1 MKQIS
6 YIIISFIM
14 VVTAN
19 GQVNGKDTQIKLLEL
34 GLDSS
39 NQNNSAYAKQLI
51 NAWVKMGREENKY
64 NPYIVLPI
72 KTWEVIFEK
81 QYNKNNNPNLKAIIG
96 IHYSSILLDLSQ
108 YDKAIGILQF
118 SYKERKNIP
127 SNEYK
132 ILLNNLE
139 QYYKSKSE
147 IAKAILIRNEL
158 IENKLISNYWRI
170 YKACGLNEA
179 ALEDFNLFEEKKY
192 YIGNK
197 KILKPN
203 YYNNLSRLFFANK
216 NTDSAIIYAELGLAN
231 IEDIMQDKSIQFLNK
246 NEILT
251 NWKALYIGFLGK
263 CDMTNKDYLKAIPK
277 LKYAIDNGK
286 IDIES
291 NALSMIYLSLCYLN
305 LNDLNN
311 YKLYSDSVRNKIN
324 SIDAEDVIRS
334 YYSASQ
340 QYFAKIKK
348 YDSAYKYLTLHS
360 QYKDRLTKGVQQ
372 NQSILLLGQLE
383 IQKRRSELTTKNLNL
398 IKIEKENKNAKSQ
411 IWILGIFIGVFVFIS
426 ITITYFLLQSIKNK
440 KLISQKNNELSENIK
455 LTNEQISKNDFLLKE
470 LHHRVKNNLQLM
482 YSLLNLQKRR
492 NNNLEIKSNLST
504 VQNRIQTMALVHEY
518 LYNSG
523 NFESVEAFKYIETL
537 ANHLKSI
544 YKQEN
549 RNIVQII
556 NIDISIQ
563 LPIEQIIS
571 LGLIINEIISNAY
584 KYAFNDNKGSK
595 LEITLA
601 KINNLIVL
609 EISDD
614 GPGFSKDQINE
625 NSLGLKL
632 IDIMCTQI
640 KAKLTSSCTNG
651 VSYNIEFTI

>member
-1 MKQIS
+1 MKQLS
-6 YIIISFIM
+6 YIIITILIAIS
-14 VVTAN
+14 AN
-19 GQVNGKDTQIKLLEL
+19 GQIYSKDIQNKIFEL

-39 NQNNSAYAKQLI
+39 KQSNSLHTNQLI
-51 NAWVKMGREENKY
+51 TAWIKLERDENKY

-72 KTWEVIFEK
+72 KIWETLFEK
-81 QYNKNNNPNLKAIIG
+81 QYNEKNSPILKAQIG
-96 IHYSSILLDLSQ
+96 IHYSSILIDLSQ
-108 YDKAIGILQF
+108 YEKAIKILQLA
-118 SYKERKNIP
+118 YAERNKIAKNDF
-127 SNEYK
+127 K

-139 QYYKSKSE
+139 QCYKSKNE

-158 IENKLISNYWRI
+158 VENKLLSNYWRI

-179 ALEDFNLFEEKKY
+179 ALEDFNLFEVKEY
-192 YIGNK
+192 YTGDK

-203 YYNNLSRLFFANK
+203 YYNNLSRLFFTNK
-216 NTDSAIIYAELGLAN
+216 NIDSAIKYAEIGLVN
-231 IEDIMQDKSIQFLNK
+231 IEEIMQDKSIKFLNK
-246 NEILT
+246 NEILI
-251 NWKALYIGFLGK
+251 NWKALYYGFLGK
-263 CDMTNKDYLKAIPK
+263 CDMSNKDYRKAIPK
-277 LKYAIDNGK
+277 LKYALDNGK

-291 NALSMIYLSLCYLN
+291 NTLSMIYLSLCYLN
-305 LNDLNN
+305 LNDLNK
-311 YKLYSDSVRNKIN
+311 YKLYSDSVRYKIN

-340 QYFAKIKK
+340 QYYAKINK
-348 YDSAYKYLTLHS
+348 YDSAYRYLTLYA
-360 QYKDRLTKGVQQ
+360 QYRDRMTKGIQQ
-372 NQSILLLGQLE
+372 DQSILLLGQLE
-383 IQKRRSELTTKNLNL
+383 IQKRRSELISKNLNL
-398 IKIEKENKNAKSQ
+398 IEIEKENKNAKNK
-411 IWILGIFIGVFVFIS
+411 IWILGIFIGIIILIAII
-426 ITITYFLLQSIKNK
+426 ITHFLLQSIKNK
-440 KLISQKNNELSENIK
+440 KIISLKNNQLNENIK
-455 LTNEQISKNDFLLKE
+455 LINEQISKNDFLLKE

-549 RNIVQII
+549 RNIGQII
-556 NIDISIQ
+556 NIDISVQ

-584 KYAFNDNKGSK
+584 KYAFNDNNGTK

-601 KINNLIVL
+601 KINNLIIL

-632 IDIMCTQI
+632 IEIMCTQL
-640 KAKLTSSCTNG
+640 KAKLHSSCENG

>member
-1 MKQIS
+1 M
-6 YIIISFIM
+6 
-14 VVTAN
+14 
-19 GQVNGKDTQIKLLEL
+19 
-34 GLDSS
+34 
-39 NQNNSAYAKQLI
+39 
-51 NAWVKMGREENKY
+51 
-64 NPYIVLPI
+64 
-72 KTWEVIFEK
+72 
-81 QYNKNNNPNLKAIIG
+81 
-96 IHYSSILLDLSQ
+96 
-108 YDKAIGILQF
+108 
-118 SYKERKNIP
+118 
-127 SNEYK
+127 
-132 ILLNNLE
+132 
-139 QYYKSKSE
+139 
-147 IAKAILIRNEL
+147 
-158 IENKLISNYWRI
+158 
-170 YKACGLNEA
+170 
-179 ALEDFNLFEEKKY
+179 
-192 YIGNK
+192 
-197 KILKPN
+197 
-203 YYNNLSRLFFANK
+203 
-216 NTDSAIIYAELGLAN
+216 AN

-263 CDMTNKDYLKAIPK
+263 CDMTNKNYLKGIPK

>member
-51 NAWVKMGREENKY
+51 NAWVKLGREENKY

-291 NALSMIYLSLCYLN
+291 NALSIIYLSLCYLN

-398 IKIEKENKNAKSQ
+398 IKIEKENKNAKNQ
-411 IWILGIFIGVFVFIS
+411 IWILGIFIGVVVFIS

>member
-1 MKQIS
+1 MKQLS
-6 YIIISFIM
+6 YIIITILIAIS
-14 VVTAN
+14 AN
-19 GQVNGKDTQIKLLEL
+19 GQIYSKDIQNKIFEL

-39 NQNNSAYAKQLI
+39 KQSNSLHTNQLI
-51 NAWVKMGREENKY
+51 TAWIKLERDENKY

-72 KTWEVIFEK
+72 KIWETLFEK
-81 QYNKNNNPNLKAIIG
+81 KYNEKNSPILKAQIG
-96 IHYSSILLDLSQ
+96 IHYSSILIDLSQ
-108 YDKAIGILQF
+108 YEKAIKILQLA
-118 SYKERKNIP
+118 YAERNKIAKNDF
-127 SNEYK
+127 K

-139 QYYKSKSE
+139 QCYKSKNE

-158 IENKLISNYWRI
+158 VENKLLSNYWRI

-179 ALEDFNLFEEKKY
+179 ALEDFNLFEVKEY
-192 YIGNK
+192 YTGNK

-203 YYNNLSRLFFANK
+203 YYNNLSRLFFTNK
-216 NTDSAIIYAELGLAN
+216 NIDSAIKYAEIGLVN
-231 IEDIMQDKSIQFLNK
+231 IEEIMQDKSIKFLNK
-246 NEILT
+246 NEILI
-251 NWKALYIGFLGK
+251 NWKALYYGFLGK
-263 CDMTNKDYLKAIPK
+263 CDMSNKDYRKAIPK
-277 LKYAIDNGK
+277 LKYALDNGK

-291 NALSMIYLSLCYLN
+291 NTLSMIYLSLCYLN
-305 LNDLNN
+305 LNDLNK
-311 YKLYSDSVRNKIN
+311 YKLYSDSVRYKIN

-340 QYFAKIKK
+340 QYYAKINK
-348 YDSAYKYLTLHS
+348 YDSAYRYLTLYA
-360 QYKDRLTKGVQQ
+360 QYRDRMTKGIQQ
-372 NQSILLLGQLE
+372 DQSILLLGQLE
-383 IQKRRSELTTKNLNL
+383 IQKRRSELISKNLNL
-398 IKIEKENKNAKSQ
+398 IEIEKENKNAKNK
-411 IWILGIFIGVFVFIS
+411 IWILGIFIGIIILIAII
-426 ITITYFLLQSIKNK
+426 ITHFLLQSIKNK
-440 KLISQKNNELSENIK
+440 KIISLKNNQLNENIK
-455 LTNEQISKNDFLLKE
+455 LINEQISKNDFLLKE

-549 RNIVQII
+549 SNIGQII
-556 NIDISIQ
+556 NIDISVQ

-584 KYAFNDNKGSK
+584 KYAFNDNNGTK

-601 KINNLIVL
+601 KINNLIIL

-632 IDIMCTQI
+632 IEIMCTQL
-640 KAKLTSSCTNG
+640 KAKLHSSCENG

>member
-1 MKQIS
+1 
-6 YIIISFIM
+6 M

-19 GQVNGKDTQIKLLEL
+19 GQVNGKDTQIKLIEL

-51 NAWVKMGREENKY
+51 NAWVKLGREENKY

-398 IKIEKENKNAKSQ
+398 IKIEKENKNAKNQ
-411 IWILGIFIGVFVFIS
+411 IWILGIFIGVVVFIS

>member
-108 YDKAIGILQF
+108 YDKAIAILQF

-231 IEDIMQDKSIQFLNK
+231 IDDIMQDKSIQFLNK

-305 LNDLNN
+305 LNDLNK

-398 IKIEKENKNAKSQ
+398 IKVEKENKNAKSQ

-640 KAKLTSSCTNG
+640 KAKLTSSCING